1 MKSGKFDFDIEEE
14 ERRQKEKHYTWV
26 ENCKYYILEYCREG
40 SLHGLKYLGQNRT
53 FAEKIWWAISMII
66 SLYICTK
73 LVLNAYS
80 KWQNTPVIV
89 SFATKDTPNWRIP
102 FPAVTICPEIKAVP
116 SKYNYTHFL
125 DLKMKGETLNP
136 IDEAR
141 FGYLSLAC
149 RRTNKHI
156 EFAKVRLNSAQ
167 KEDIYSFL
175 DWVQPD
181 FFSTI
186 SHCQYMGYEENCTD
200 LFTPIITDEGI
211 CYSFNIL
218 DRSQIFK
225 PTVEQYKDFHRAKL
239 SNWTIENGY
248 SLDDGA
254 ITYPRRAL
262 YAGAIFS
269 LEGVLTVKD
278 EDLDYSCGSS
288 IQGFKIEISH
298 PGRLP
303 RVRQQH
309 FRVPLD
315 QVVVAA
321 INPSITTTASAIK
334 RYPPKKRNCYFPNE
348 KQLQYFVNYT
358 QMDCQIE
365 CKTNHTLKQCGCVDF
380 YMPRE
385 RDVPVCSEERINCI
399 FESERELLLSNIEK
413 KLHALK
419 QGKIAK
425 DKCDCMPI
433 CTSMYYNLETSQA
446 TWDWQAQFET
456 NDKQKHMS
464 SFQIYFKSNQF
475 VTMERNELFGITDF
489 LANFGGLLGLFVG
502 FSLLSLIE
510 IVYFL
515 TLRIFCNVALF
526 GRHNWSGIKE

>member
-1 MKSGKFDFDIEEE
+1 MKSEKFDFDIEEE

-136 IDEAR
+136 IDE
-141 FGYLSLAC
+141 
-149 RRTNKHI
+149 
-156 EFAKVRLNSAQ
+156 
-167 KEDIYSFL
+167 
-175 DWVQPD
+175 
-181 FFSTI
+181 
-186 SHCQYMGYEENCTD
+186 
-200 LFTPIITDEGI
+200 
-211 CYSFNIL
+211 
-218 DRSQIFK
+218 
-225 PTVEQYKDFHRAKL
+225 QYKDFHRAKL

-288 IQGFKIEISH
+288 IQGFK
-298 PGRLP
+298 
-303 RVRQQH
+303 
-309 FRVPLD
+309 VPFDL
-315 QVVVAA
+315 
-321 INPSITTTASAIK
+321 
-334 RYPPKKRNCYFPNE
+334 
-348 KQLQYFVNYT
+348 
-358 QMDCQIE
+358 
-365 CKTNHTLKQCGCVDF
+365 
-380 YMPRE
+380 
-385 RDVPVCSEERINCI
+385 
-399 FESERELLLSNIEK
+399 
-413 KLHALK
+413 
-419 QGKIAK
+419 
-425 DKCDCMPI
+425 
-433 CTSMYYNLETSQA
+433 
-446 TWDWQAQFET
+446 
-456 NDKQKHMS
+456 
-464 SFQIYFKSNQF
+464 
-475 VTMERNELFGITDF
+475 
-489 LANFGGLLGLFVG
+489 
-502 FSLLSLIE
+502 
-510 IVYFL
+510 
-515 TLRIFCNVALF
+515 
-526 GRHNWSGIKE
+526 